1 MRKVIYDTKP
11 AYARRLMDPVLVR
24 ELESIV
30 GRDQIV
36 TKRESMLNYLSDETP
51 AGMEPKP
58 AADIVV
64 VKPKDAN
71 EVAATVKLANQYKI
85 PVFPRG
91 GGTGLVGGAVPTRN
105 GIVLSLERLNQ
116 IEIDGE
122 NMMADV
128 GAGVTLGKLIEV
140 SGREE
145 FSFPPHPGDENA
157 QVGGLVA
164 TNAGGSRAV
173 RHGVMRNHVRALEV
187 VLPTGELLHLGRKVH
202 KDNVGYDLMQL
213 IIGSEGTLGIVTNVT
228 IQLYGKEGGSITLV
242 VPFTDRHAAIGTVPY
257 ILKQGVPPLAIEYV
271 ERDLMERTAKHIGRT
286 WPVTTGDYY
295 LLIIVGE
302 DTRDE
307 VLSKSLRISEICK
320 ENKALEIFAAESATD
335 QENIL
340 AIRSNL
346 YTFLKP
352 DVLDILDIVVPISRI
367 EQVVKTV
374 EDISKETG
382 VPLPIYGHAGDGN
395 LHVHIMRT
403 QGEQLQNVTELTDK
417 IYKATMA
424 LGGVITGEHG
434 IGKTRTEKLEKFLTK
449 REIELMKDLKRTF
462 DPNNIMN
469 PGTKIPI

>member
-1 MRKVIYDTKP
+1 
-11 AYARRLMDPVLVR
+11 MDPVLVR
-24 ELESIV
+24 ELELIV
-30 GRDQIV
+30 GKDQTV

-51 AGMEPKP
+51 AVIEPKP
-58 AADIVV
+58 ASDIVV
-64 VKPKDAN
+64 VRPKNAN
-71 EVAATVKLANQYKI
+71 EVAAIVKFANEHKI
-85 PVFPRG
+85 AVFPRG

-105 GIVLSLERLNQ
+105 GIVLSVERLNQ
-116 IEIDGE
+116 IEIDKE

-128 GAGVTLGKLIEV
+128 GAGVTLGKLIEL
-140 SGREE
+140 SGREGL
-145 FSFPPHPGDENA
+145 SFPPHPGDENA

-187 VLPTGELLHLGRKVH
+187 ILATGELLHLGGKVH
-202 KDNVGYDLMQL
+202 KDNVGYNLMQL

-228 IQLYGKEGGSITLV
+228 IQLYGKEGASITLV
-242 VPFTDRHAAIGTVPY
+242 VPFIDRHAAIGTVPS
-257 ILKQGVPPLAIEYV
+257 ILRQGVAPLAIEYV

-286 WPVTTGDYY
+286 WPVTTGNYY
-295 LLIIVGE
+295 LLIILGE

-307 VLSKSLRISEICK
+307 VLAKSLRISEICK
-320 ENKALEIFAAESATD
+320 ANNALDVFAAESSAD

-340 AIRSNL
+340 SIRSNL

-352 DVLDILDIVVPISRI
+352 DVVDILDIVVPISRI
-367 EQVVKTV
+367 EQIAKIV

-395 LHVHIMRT
+395 LHVHILRK
-403 QGEQLQNVTELTDK
+403 QGEQFQHVDELTDK

-434 IGKTRTEKLEKFLTK
+434 IGKTRTEKIERFLDK
-449 REIELMKDLKRTF
+449 GEIELMKNLKRLF

>member
-1 MRKVIYDTKP
+1 M
-11 AYARRLMDPVLVR
+11 VR

-30 GRDQIV
+30 GRDQTV

-51 AGMEPKP
+51 AAMEPKS
-58 AADIVV
+58 ASDIVV
-64 VKPKDAN
+64 VRPKNAN
-71 EVAATVKLANQYKI
+71 EVAAIVKLANEHRI
-85 PVFPRG
+85 PIFPRG
-91 GGTGLVGGAVPTRN
+91 AGTGLVGGAVPTRN
-105 GIVLSLERLNQ
+105 GVVLSVERLNH
-116 IEIDGE
+116 IEIDKD
-122 NMMADV
+122 NMMADA

-140 SGREE
+140 SGKEGL
-145 FSFPPHPGDENA
+145 SFPPHPGDENA

-187 VLPTGELLHLGRKVH
+187 ILPTGELLHLGGKVH

-228 IQLYGKEGGSITLV
+228 IQLYGKEGASITLV
-242 VPFTDRHAAIGTVPY
+242 VPFNDRHAAIGTVPT
-257 ILKQGVPPLAIEYV
+257 ILKQGVAPLAIEYV
-271 ERDLMERTAKHIGRT
+271 ERDLMERTAKHIGKT
-286 WPVTTGDYY
+286 WPVTTGKYY

-307 VLSKSLRISEICK
+307 MLSKSLRISEICK
-320 ENKALEIFAAESATD
+320 ENSSLEIFAAESATD

-340 AIRSNL
+340 SIRSNL
-346 YTFLKP
+346 YTALKP

-367 EQVVKTV
+367 EQIIKIV

-382 VPLPIYGHAGDGN
+382 VPLPVYGHAGDGN
-395 LHVHIMRT
+395 LHVHIMRK
-403 QGEQLQNVTELTDK
+403 QDEQIQNVGELTDK
-417 IYKATMA
+417 VYKATMA

-434 IGKTRTEKLEKFLTK
+434 IGKTRTEKLEQFLDK
-449 REIELMKDLKRTF
+449 KEIELMKNLKRLF

-469 PGTKIPI
+469 PGTKVPSATSAVSIN

>member
-1 MRKVIYDTKP
+1 
-11 AYARRLMDPVLVR
+11 
-24 ELESIV
+24 
-30 GRDQIV
+30 
-36 TKRESMLNYLSDETP
+36 
-51 AGMEPKP
+51 MEPKP
-58 AADIVV
+58 ASDIVV
-64 VKPKDAN
+64 ARPKSAN
-71 EVAATVKLANQYKI
+71 EVAAIVKLANQHRI
-85 PVFPRG
+85 PIFPRG

-105 GIVLSLERLNQ
+105 GIVLSLERFNQ
-116 IEIDGE
+116 IEIDKE

-140 SGREE
+140 SGREG

-187 VLPTGELLHLGRKVH
+187 ILPTGERLHLGGKVH
-202 KDNVGYDLMQL
+202 KDNVGYDIMQL
-213 IIGSEGTLGIVTNVT
+213 IIGSEGTLGVVTNVT
-228 IQLYGKEGGSITLV
+228 IQLYGKEGASITLV
-242 VPFTDRHAAIGTVPY
+242 VPFTDRHAAIGAVPS
-257 ILKQGVPPLAIEYV
+257 ILRQGAAPLAIEYV
-271 ERDLMERTAKHIGRT
+271 ERDLMQRTAKHIGRS
-286 WPVTTGDYY
+286 WPVTTGNYY
-295 LLIIVGE
+295 LLIILGE

-307 VLSKSLRISEICK
+307 VLAKSLRISETCK
-320 ENKALEIFAAESATD
+320 ANNALDVFAAESAAD

-352 DVLDILDIVVPISRI
+352 DVVDILDIVVPISLI
-367 EQVVKTV
+367 EQIAKIV

-395 LHVHIMRT
+395 LHVHILRR
-403 QGEQLQNVTELTDK
+403 QGEQFQHVDELTDK
-417 IYKATMA
+417 LYKATVA

-434 IGKTRTEKLEKFLTK
+434 IGKTRTEKVEHFLD
-449 REIELMKDLKRTF
+449 RGELELMKNLKRLF

-469 PGTKIPI
+469 PGTKIPV